1 MSGQSINNW
10 TVISGVISWMERPRA
25 QSLRPYIQDS
35 GVLTAFDGDEPD
47 AEHTDV
53 AFRCAVDDGG
63 LLATAG
69 KDGTLRH
76 GLHYAEFA
84 AQVAESLEARVAL
97 LDIHVEAGTSEDS
110 QNLKDADNATEPEAS
125 EDESVDLDTDEFEDA
140 VPTVVVGKFALP
152 ELVLAA
158 SSWGEPLKYLD
169 EGPWRIV
176 LVPDVSVLTW
186 QVWEPSSRPV
196 AAFTSFGDFRTI
208 EVWAGGRRRARPG
221 SDFWHAWT
229 SPPIPALALPSYA
242 DLELQE
248 VMTTLLAAEVP
259 ETHNFVRAAGL
270 TPENE
275 EAFRDVLGRPESDS
289 ILAAAASSLGFPAR
303 AGALA
308 DGSISLDDVAGFQ
321 TVPSHPLPR
330 ALAET
335 MVIPSPGKSPLARL
349 HRAVLARP
357 QLLVAASAVSA
368 TAAVVLSS
376 AARRSSGGKLGAG
389 GMLRAGG
396 AFFAAD
402 AAASLMLYGIVRST
416 KKP

>member
-1 MSGQSINNW
+1 MSGQSVNTW
-10 TVISGVISWMERPRA
+10 TVISGVISWIERPRA
-25 QSLRPYIQDS
+25 QSLRPYIQNA
-35 GVLTAFDGDEPD
+35 GVLTVFDGVEPD
-47 AEHTDV
+47 AEHTDI

-69 KDGTLRH
+69 TDGTLRR

-84 AQVAESLEARVAL
+84 SQIAETLEASVAL
-97 LDIHVEAGTSEDS
+97 LDIHVEAGNSEDS
-110 QNLKDADNATEPEAS
+110 ENPHDADSSAESEVR
-125 EDESVDLDTDEFEDA
+125 EDEPVDLGADEFEDA

-229 SPPIPALALPSYA
+229 ALPIPALALPSYA
-242 DLELQE
+242 DHDLQE
-248 VMTTLLAAEVP
+248 VMNLLLAAEVP
-259 ETHNFVRAAGL
+259 ETHDFARSAGL
-270 TPENE
+270 TPEEE
-275 EAFRDVLGRPESDS
+275 EAFRDVLGRPEGDS

-335 MVIPSPGKSPLARL
+335 LVIPSPGKSPLAKI

-357 QLLVAASAVSA
+357 QLLVAASAVSV
-368 TAAVVLSS
+368 TVAVVLSS
-376 AARRSSGGKLGAG
+376 AARRSSGGKMGAG

-402 AAASLMLYGIVRST
+402 AAASLVLYGIVRST